1 MHQIDIKNVP
11 TKSFNSPKIS
21 EENVLQALPFISG
34 RFATNSG
41 DQEIESITKRTPP
54 PHSPA
59 KTRRVGIDVNKRKA
73 YKGPFYTIL
82 FVVGNVLNQAM
93 H

>member
-1 MHQIDIKNVP
+1 MYFKRYPSYLGDLRPIQE
-11 TKSFNSPKIS
+11 TRRLS
-21 EENVLQALPFISG
+21 LLP
-34 RFATNSG
+34 R
-41 DQEIESITKRTPP
+41 EPPP